1 MLQNSLQY
9 MTKKKGDISNRG
21 LKLEI
26 IKLILKN
33 NGPIEE
39 PIIRKGLKTDQGN
52 LNRHSRQLEKF
63 CCIQFVE
70 TIKKDSRKL
79 NRWDIIKIENLLK
92 IKEKFPELQLNTFEK
107 ATSIVFKKAFPKID
121 PRNEKKYF
129 VQLVLSNSFFDKCI
143 ETNIEI
149 LYTRVSKR
157 YQSIKDFNNE
167 IEKMTNK
174 VYTTYIITR
183 NIVAKPDLLR
193 VINDM
198 YINKSLDLDAH
209 QNFPKFFSGIEISE
223 DKFKKILEGIQFP
236 WVSEEELKKRIE
248 EIHSL
253 LRNDSWERETEIIVK
268 ELSKKMAH
276 ELLSK
281 TFKEISVESLKIP
294 NEALNKIL
302 KNLGD
307 KIYEE
312 IFEKLMEPRMK
323 YCRDDIYSIVYT
335 QYMRDEIIFNQ
346 IFDIFHNRDVIDD
359 TVSSEAIDFI
369 DKMNYFNS
377 IYSSDPNTA
386 RSGLDKLYK
395 DYYEKCKRK

>member
-1 MLQNSLQY
+1 M
-9 MTKKKGDISNRG
+9 
-21 LKLEI
+21 
-26 IKLILKN
+26 
-33 NGPIEE
+33 
-39 PIIRKGLKTDQGN
+39 
-52 LNRHSRQLEKF
+52 
-63 CCIQFVE
+63 
-70 TIKKDSRKL
+70 
-79 NRWDIIKIENLLK
+79 
-92 IKEKFPELQLNTFEK
+92 
-107 ATSIVFKKAFPKID
+107 
-121 PRNEKKYF
+121 
-129 VQLVLSNSFFDKCI
+129 
-143 ETNIEI
+143 
-149 LYTRVSKR
+149 
-157 YQSIKDFNNE
+157 
-167 IEKMTNK
+167 
-174 VYTTYIITR
+174 
-183 NIVAKPDLLR
+183 
-193 VINDM
+193 
-198 YINKSLDLDAH
+198 
-209 QNFPKFFSGIEISE
+209 
-223 DKFKKILEGIQFP
+223 EGKQFP

-335 QYMRDEIIFNQ
+335 QYIRDEIIFNQ
-346 IFDIFHNRDVIDD
+346 ILDIYHNRHVIDD

>member
-1 MLQNSLQY
+1 
-9 MTKKKGDISNRG
+9 
-21 LKLEI
+21 
-26 IKLILKN
+26 
-33 NGPIEE
+33 
-39 PIIRKGLKTDQGN
+39 
-52 LNRHSRQLEKF
+52 
-63 CCIQFVE
+63 
-70 TIKKDSRKL
+70 
-79 NRWDIIKIENLLK
+79 LLK